1 MPLLLVIVFI
11 VVPVLELWVILEV
24 GKAIGA
30 PLTIAILIVDSI
42 VGSWLLRQQGRA
54 AWRRFRLA
62 LAESRVPA
70 GEVLDGAMIIFG
82 GAFLITPG
90 FITDIIG
97 LILLLP
103 PTRAAIRR
111 ALVGHF
117 SRRFVV
123 RGLGAA
129 ARRHSGGPS
138 PGGRGRRSEPPPYDV
153 EGDAADVDPPHL
165 SR

>member
-11 VVPVLELWVILEV
+11 VVPVLELYVILQV
-24 GKAIGA
+24 GQAIGA

-42 VGSWLLRQQGRA
+42 VGSWLLRQQGRN
-54 AWRRFRLA
+54 AWRRFTLA
-62 LAESRVPA
+62 IAESRPPA
-70 GEVLDGAMIIFG
+70 SEVLDGALIIFG

-97 LILLLP
+97 LILLVP
-103 PTRAAIRR
+103 PTRAVVRR

-117 SRRFVV
+117 SRRFMV

-129 ARRHSGGPS
+129 APRGRGGPS
-138 PGGRGRRSEPPPYDV
+138 ASGPGRRPEQPQDV
-153 EGDAADVDPPHL
+153 EGEATDVDPPYL